1 MELILAGFP
10 DLLLANCMKDHV
22 IIVAAGK
29 GSRMQSALPK
39 QFMELA
45 GKPILLHTL
54 EKFHKFNP
62 NLRIIVVMHPDFI
75 PFWTDLARTLN
86 VVIPHQVVAGGE
98 ERFHSVRN
106 GLFSI
111 SDNDGIVGIHD
122 AVRPLVSLK
131 TLELAYAKA
140 REHCSAIPVLPL
152 SDSLREIKNDK
163 SHIVDRAQF
172 RLVQTPQCFEISELK
187 TAFELDY
194 RHSFTDDAS
203 VWEASGREVYLFEGN
218 RENFKITTPEDLHLA
233 EALLL

>member
-1 MELILAGFP
+1 MELSSACIP
-10 DLLLANCMKDHV
+10 DLLLTNCMKDHI

-29 GSRMQSALPK
+29 GARMQSALPK

-54 EKFHKFNP
+54 QKFHKFNP
-62 NLRIIVVMHPDFI
+62 NLGITVVMHPDYI
-75 PFWTDLARTLN
+75 PFWNDLARTLN
-86 VVIPHQVVAGGE
+86 VEVPHQVVAGGE

-111 SDNDGIVGIHD
+111 KDLEGIVGIHD
-122 AVRPLVSLK
+122 AVRPLVSFR
-131 TLELAYAKA
+131 TLELAYSKA
-140 REHCSAIPVLPL
+140 RQHCSAIPVLPV
-152 SDSLREIKNDK
+152 SDSLRELKNDK
-163 SHIVDRAQF
+163 SHIVDRTQF

-187 TAFELDY
+187 SAFQMDY
-194 RHSFTDDAS
+194 RPSFTDDAS

-218 RENFKITTPEDLHLA
+218 RENFKITTPEDLRLA